1 MTNFDYLKDEK
12 DFDSFVD
19 IAVVAEKTFNID
31 VSSCIFNC
39 RRAME
44 AAIKWMYSVDREL
57 KVPYQDNLHSLMNT
71 DAFRDIVGVES
82 FRIHSQIW

>member
-57 KVPYQDNLHSLMNT
+57 KVRY
-71 DAFRDIVGVES
+71 R
-82 FRIHSQIW
+82 